1 MKAPSSAPSAPSHR
15 IFHHPVIPAAQASYR
30 PLNLPLRRH
39 GPSDDVE
46 PSPPKKPR
54 PDCSDAQKAA
64 YMNNFS
70 NRGTAAEDGP
80 TKAEA
85 ANARHSL
92 LPPPASAAAT
102 PSDLSSSSSSSSDL
116 PICAAMD
123 PRKTPGGGGLAAVA
137 VKSRCPARGRKCA
150 SDAARPRLGGGAA
163 TAEGKETRLPLAEQV

>member
-64 YMNNFS
+64 YTNNIS
-70 NRGTAAEDGP
+70 NRGTAAKMGRQRP
-80 TKAEA
+80 K
-85 ANARHSL
+85 RR
-92 LPPPASAAAT
+92 T
-102 PSDLSSSSSSSSDL
+102 PDIPSFL
-116 PICAAMD
+116 
-123 PRKTPGGGGLAAVA
+123 
-137 VKSRCPARGRKCA
+137 
-150 SDAARPRLGGGAA
+150 
-163 TAEGKETRLPLAEQV
+163 RLPQPPLLHRISRLVPHRPQIYLSAPPWTLGKRQARRRRIIGSSRQEPMSRSREEVCV

>member
-1 MKAPSSAPSAPSHR
+1 MKAPSTAPPRHR
-15 IFHHPVIPAAQASYR
+15 IFHFCYSCR
-30 PLNLPLRRH
+30 TSFLSSSESTSLRRH
-39 GPSDDVE
+39 GPSDDVG

-92 LPPPASAAAT
+92 LPPPASAAALLHRISRLV
-102 PSDLSSSSSSSSDL
+102 PHRPQIYLSAPPWTLGKRQARRRRIIGSSRQE
-116 PICAAMD
+116 PM
-123 PRKTPGGGGLAAVA
+123 
-137 VKSRCPARGRKCA
+137 SRSREEVC
-150 SDAARPRLGGGAA
+150 
-163 TAEGKETRLPLAEQV
+163 V

>member
-92 LPPPASAAAT
+92 LPPPASAAALLHRISRLV
-102 PSDLSSSSSSSSDL
+102 PHRPQIYLSAPPWTL
-116 PICAAMD
+116 GKRQAAED
-123 PRKTPGGGGLAAVA
+123 
-137 VKSRCPARGRKCA
+137 
-150 SDAARPRLGGGAA
+150 
-163 TAEGKETRLPLAEQV
+163 